1 MAQTETRQGT
11 YLTRTSRVK
20 RVMRQGKIALGTY
33 ANFTDPSQ
41 LEIAGLGGWDAVIM
55 MWEYTSIDFGMLEHQ
70 IRAAENVDI
79 DYIVRI
85 PETNTS
91 FIKRVLDIG
100 AHGIY
105 LPHDGRGIEGIKQA
119 LNAMRYPPEG
129 SRTLALR
136 VRANGYGY
144 FSGDERRVPEAS
156 RPGGYYTDMWQ
167 TWKEKIDDV
176 VVIVPIE
183 DRRAFDEVEE
193 IAKLDGIDLF
203 FVSVFDI
210 ADALGVPYT
219 DRDAI
224 LGKWE
229 ELGEIAKR
237 YGKKLCVPYDHTAQ
251 AIKPQD
257 LVRFNAGYAHVVPD
271 ATTTLLKAYQAKTQE
286 IRNGLGYRPS

>member
-1 MAQTETRQGT
+1 MAQPETRQGT
-11 YLTRTSRVK
+11 YLNRRSRVK
-20 RVMRQGKIALGTY
+20 RVMREGKIALGTY
-33 ANFTDPSQ
+33 ANFTDSSQ
-41 LEIAGLGGWDAVIM
+41 VEIAGLGGWDAVIM
-55 MWEYTSIDFGMLEHQ
+55 MWEYTSIDFSILEDQ
-70 IRAAENVDI
+70 IRAAENVDL

-119 LNAMRYPPEG
+119 LAAMRYPPEG
-129 SRTLALR
+129 NRTLALR
-136 VRANGYGY
+136 VRANGYGLY
-144 FSGDERRVPEAS
+144 TGDERTVPQKS
-156 RPGGYYTDMWQ
+156 RPGGYYTDKWQ
-167 TWKEKIDDV
+167 SWKERVDDIV
-176 VVIVPIE
+176 TIVPLE

-219 DRDAI
+219 DREAI

-229 ELGEIAKR
+229 ELGQIAKR

-251 AIKPQD
+251 AITPPD

-271 ATTTLLKAYQAKTQE
+271 ATTILLKSYQAKTHE
-286 IRNGLGYRPS
+286 IRSGLGYPNS